1 MGIWNIVY
9 LVVDNYCI
17 YIKKMFWSHENSKD
31 RNGYLPIKNFGLH
44 VTIFFLLQ
52 APKFFISCAFFFPF
66 PSSSVLLSSQA
77 DHTPFQALAHHH
89 LLLPHLHVQA
99 AAAAAASGRSRSNSG
114 ELLTVSSTD
123 PIFRRVLGRNPVAL
137 CSLIL
142 REYKSQGESTKFLV
156 NQLLF
161 CRF

>member
-17 YIKKMFWSHENSKD
+17 YKKKYILKSWKFEGPKWIFTN
-31 RNGYLPIKNFGLH
+31 KNFGLH

-66 PSSSVLLSSQA
+66 PFSSVLLSSQA

-99 AAAAAASGRSRSNSG
+99 AAAASGRSRSNSG
-114 ELLTVSSTD
+114 ELLQWAQRTQFSGEFWGEIRWHCVAWS
-123 PIFRRVLGRNPVAL
+123 LGSINP
-137 CSLIL
+137 
-142 REYKSQGESTKFLV
+142 KV
-156 NQLLF
+156 NQLNSLLINSYF
-161 CRF
+161 VDFS